1 MKGWQR
7 ALIAFGKAR
16 TAPESGNCRP
26 TSKIASSEAL
36 SGDFKVEEMARQVA
50 LMASGVPRKAGN
62 WAGKERGKS
71 HSVFTNHVIQN
82 ACAMLRAR
90 TRKPLVVT

>member
-1 MKGWQR
+1 MNGWQIV
-7 ALIAFGKAR
+7 LIAFGSAS

-36 SGDFKVEEMARQVA
+36 SGDFNAEERARQVT
-50 LMASGVPRKAGN
+50 LMASVVPKKAAN
-62 WAGKERGKS
+62 WAGKEPGKS